1 MFYSNAVKIVLNQ
14 TKTIQCKERNLQF
27 VIPCYENGSVCLLT
41 QMSAWYDMSPYTR
54 GNDPVFLTFQLGRWQ
69 PLSRQSADPSYKAAL
84 VAVGKN
90 PQSYG
95 WSSFRRGAST
105 TGFLATGDIETLRE
119 HGDWKSNAYVRYLA
133 LPADKRTHLVRVL
146 QSVLS

>member
-1 MFYSNAVKIVLNQ
+1 M
-14 TKTIQCKERNLQF
+14 
-27 VIPCYENGSVCLLT
+27 
-41 QMSAWYDMSPYTR
+41 
-54 GNDPVFLTFQLGRWQ
+54 
-69 PLSRQSADPSYKAAL
+69 AD
-84 VAVGKN
+84 GKN
-90 PQSYG
+90 PWYFG

-133 LPADKRTHLVRVL
+133 LPADKRTHLVRAL